1 MNINSELFFLM
12 AEETNQ
18 MGVMS
23 TVGGKL
29 DIFVNDERVVNEIL
43 EVLKAPKVLSNFEE
57 SLLDFVKP
65 EIKKETH
72 KINGVKTEYVYTILF
87 SGAGIGGEFISNL
100 AYMFVAATKNNKAN
114 LDFIE
119 DSDFVIKCSYIESSP
134 NIAFG
139 HIGIGKDLMIAHKK
153 GKKLPKPEKI
163 WKANYRHINEKKY
176 SLENLI
182 LEGFFESFVAFD
194 ERVDVSLKEE
204 IDEASDFTG
213 QAYICFGKDKDELIN
228 SLKKNK
234 KYIEGLYKMPLLDLY
249 KNASKIY
256 QNKELESCF
265 IEASK

>member
-12 AEETNQ
+12 AEETAQ

-43 EVLKAPKVLSNFEE
+43 EILKGKNILSEFDG
-57 SLLDFVKP
+57 LLDFANP
-65 EIKKETH
+65 EVKKELH

-87 SGAGIGGEFISNL
+87 SGVGVGGEFISNI

-114 LDFIE
+114 LDFVE
-119 DSDFVIKCSYIESSP
+119 NSDFVIKFDYIESSP

-182 LEGFFESFVAFD
+182 LEGFFESLVAFD

-204 IDEASDFTG
+204 LEQPSEFTG
-213 QAYICFGKDKDELIN
+213 QAYICFGKDEGELLS
-228 SLKKNK
+228 SLKKYK
-234 KYIEGLYKMPLLDLY
+234 SYIEKLYKTPLLDLY
-249 KNASKIY
+249 KNASKVY
-256 QNKELESCF
+256 KNKELETCF
-265 IEASK
+265 VEASK